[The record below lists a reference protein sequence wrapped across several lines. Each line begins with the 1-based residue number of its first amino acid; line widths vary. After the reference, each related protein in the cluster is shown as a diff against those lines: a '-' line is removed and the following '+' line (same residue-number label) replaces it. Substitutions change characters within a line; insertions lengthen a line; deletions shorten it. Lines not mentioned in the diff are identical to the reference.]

1 MTRFGVAEND
11 DRDILNAIQ
20 PRDNYMSVVWPRHI
34 SEVVVTMQKI
44 KNYRLI
50 IASTKD
56 SKEKF
61 HRLKS
66 NSDFTSNVIAYRI
79 IFVRGGP
86 NSIAKMDGGAW
97 QDWLH
102 LYPPL

>member
-44 KNYRLI
+44 KKLQINYCIHQR
-50 IASTKD
+50 
-56 SKEKF
+56 F
-61 HRLKS
+61 
-66 NSDFTSNVIAYRI
+66 
-79 IFVRGGP
+79 
-86 NSIAKMDGGAW
+86 
-97 QDWLH
+97 
-102 LYPPL
+102 